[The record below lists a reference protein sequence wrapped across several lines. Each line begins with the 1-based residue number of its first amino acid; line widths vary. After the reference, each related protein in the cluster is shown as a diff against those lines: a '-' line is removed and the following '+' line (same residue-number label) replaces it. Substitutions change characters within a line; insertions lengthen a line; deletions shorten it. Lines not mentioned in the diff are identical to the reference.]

1 MTYNH
6 GRFRLS
12 DYDLT
17 QFAGPKVG
25 ESAPDFG
32 LTGLDGDALHLS
44 SYRGRWLVLETAS
57 VSCMMYARNVD
68 KIGLLRKKYRDVEW
82 LVVYVREAHPGR
94 RRPAHQDMAQKLAL
108 AKSLKGDH
116 GETRK
121 VAVDTLSG
129 DMHRAYGSLPN
140 MVYLLNPDGE
150 VVYRC
155 DWLSVPELDSVLGRR
170 PNTETNQHT
179 LTDDLH
185 YPSIW
190 LTAKILWRSGLIA
203 IWDFLR
209 AAPQLLPAHRA
220 ADRHYLAQRE
230 ADNYPLKVQAARES
244 SSSQAADSA
253 TLQ

>member
-17 QFAGPKVG
+17 RFPGPKVG
-25 ESAPDFG
+25 EPAPDFA
-32 LTGLDGDALHLS
+32 LTGLDGEQVNIS

-57 VSCMMYARNVD
+57 VSCMMYARNVAR
-68 KIGLLRKKYRDVEW
+68 IAELRHKYPDVEW

-94 RRPAHQDMAQKLAL
+94 RRPAHRDLAQKLAL
-108 AKSLKGDH
+108 AGSLKEDY
-116 GETRK
+116 GESRTV
-121 VAVDTLSG
+121 VADTLNG

-155 DWLSVPELDSVLGRR
+155 DWLSVPELDRVLAQR
-170 PNTETNQHT
+170 PKWEANQHT

-185 YPSIW
+185 YPSAW
-190 LTAKILWRSGLIA
+190 LSARILWRSGIA
-203 IWDFLR
+203 AVWDFLR
-209 AAPQLLPAHRA
+209 AAPHLLPAHRA
-220 ADRHYLAQRE
+220 ADRHYMAQQER
-230 ADNYPLKVQAARES
+230 AKGQ
-244 SSSQAADSA
+244 
-253 TLQ
+253 

>member
-17 QFAGPKVG
+17 QFPGPKVG
-25 ESAPDFG
+25 EPAPDFG
-32 LTGLDGDALHLS
+32 LTGLDGVPLQLS

-68 KIGLLRKKYRDVEW
+68 KIGLLRKKYPDVEW

-108 AKSLKGDH
+108 AKSLQGDH
-116 GETRK
+116 GETRT

-129 DMHRAYGSLPN
+129 NMHRAYGSLPN
-140 MVYLLNPDGE
+140 MVYVLNPDGE
-150 VVYRC
+150 VAYRC
-155 DWLSVPELDSVLGRR
+155 DWLSVPELDRVLGQR
-170 PNTETNQHT
+170 PSTETNQHT

-185 YPSIW
+185 YPSVW
-190 LTAKILWRSGLIA
+190 LTARILWRSGLIA

-209 AAPQLLPAHRA
+209 AAPQLLPTHRA
-220 ADRHYLAQRE
+220 ADRHYLAQRKSDNATTAQ
-230 ADNYPLKVQAARES
+230 ADKQ
-244 SSSQAADSA
+244 
-253 TLQ
+253 